1 MKPESSA
8 GTQLALFR
16 LNLELPPFCWP
27 FTRTGRISM
36 GKKSFASSQPAELK
50 SMSSEDIKIRP
61 WTEKE
66 RQALRDASERQASGS
81 ESELDLSEIPR
92 LTEKQLSA
100 LVKLR
105 DAKRKVAVSVRL
117 DPQVLSWLRAKGD
130 GHLTRIND
138 ILVNLMEAER
148 RIGSRR

>member
-1 MKPESSA
+1 
-8 GTQLALFR
+8 
-16 LNLELPPFCWP
+16 
-27 FTRTGRISM
+27 
-36 GKKSFASSQPAELK
+36 
-50 SMSSEDIKIRP
+50 MSSEDIKTRQ

-66 RQALRDASERQASGS
+66 RQALRDASKRQASGR

-105 DAKRKVAVSVRL
+105 DAKRKVAVSIRL

-148 RIGSRR
+148 QIGSGR

>member
-1 MKPESSA
+1 
-8 GTQLALFR
+8 
-16 LNLELPPFCWP
+16 
-27 FTRTGRISM
+27 
-36 GKKSFASSQPAELK
+36 
-50 SMSSEDIKIRP
+50 MSSEDIKTRQ

-66 RQALRDASERQASGS
+66 RQALRDASERQTSS
-81 ESELDLSEIPR
+81 DESSLDLSEIPR

-148 RIGSRR
+148 RISSRR

>member
-1 MKPESSA
+1 MRHHGLKRVVLLRLFPRGDFSRSLWNCALPLRASTNCLHSSTGLQQQFDDTPLGAAVFSSSKDASKHQASSDESS
-8 GTQLALFR
+8 
-16 LNLELPPFCWP
+16 
-27 FTRTGRISM
+27 
-36 GKKSFASSQPAELK
+36 
-50 SMSSEDIKIRP
+50 
-61 WTEKE
+61 
-66 RQALRDASERQASGS
+66 
-81 ESELDLSEIPR
+81 LDLSEILR

-130 GHLTRIND
+130 EHLTRIND

>member
-1 MKPESSA
+1 
-8 GTQLALFR
+8 
-16 LNLELPPFCWP
+16 
-27 FTRTGRISM
+27 M
-36 GKKSFASSQPAELK
+36 GKKSFASSRPAGLK
-50 SMSSEDIKIRP
+50 SMSSEDIKSRQ

-66 RQALRDASERQASGS
+66 RQALRDASERQASGN
-81 ESELDLSEIPR
+81 EADLDLSEVPR
-92 LTEKQLSA
+92 LTGKQLSA

-117 DPQVLSWLRAKGD
+117 DPQVLTWLRAKGE

-148 RIGSRR
+148 RIASKR

>member
-1 MKPESSA
+1 
-8 GTQLALFR
+8 
-16 LNLELPPFCWP
+16 
-27 FTRTGRISM
+27 M

-50 SMSSEDIKIRP
+50 SMSSEDIKTRQ

-66 RQALRDASERQASGS
+66 RQALRDASERQTSS
-81 ESELDLSEIPR
+81 DESSLDFSEIPR

-148 RIGSRR
+148 RISSRH